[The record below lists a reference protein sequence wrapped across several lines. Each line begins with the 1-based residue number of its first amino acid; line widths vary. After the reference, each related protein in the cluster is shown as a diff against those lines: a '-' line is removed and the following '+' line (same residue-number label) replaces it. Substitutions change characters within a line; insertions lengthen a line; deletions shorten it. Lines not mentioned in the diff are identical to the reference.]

1 MEYKVF
7 FPSPLQVASK
17 KTRKGMYFG
26 ITKIRIVVNTMFY
39 LMQHCDLKTYGCI
52 CGHCIHQ
59 GTIPME
65 KL

>member
-17 KTRKGMYFG
+17 KTRNGMYFG

-39 LMQHCDLKTYGCI
+39 LMQHCDLKTYLYI
-52 CGHCIHQ
+52 CGH
-59 GTIPME
+59 
-65 KL
+65 